1 MMMMMMMM
9 MMILETLLIITRLM
23 IIRTI
28 RRTLR
33 TMTVLAVPILDTKDL
48 GSAVLRDRT
57 SCLTNLDSILPI
69 PISQRDPKSY
79 ILSPGLG
86 LGLWH
91 RPMEKARAGNSR
103 IILCRPGKGILLG
116 TV

>member
-1 MMMMMMMM
+1 MM
-9 MMILETLLIITRLM
+9 MMILETVLIIIRLM

-28 RRTLR
+28 IRTLR
-33 TMTVLAVPILDTKDL
+33 TMTILAVPILDMKDL

-57 SCLTNLDSILPI
+57 SCLTNLYSILPI

-86 LGLWH
+86 FRVVAQAHG
-91 RPMEKARAGNSR
+91 KARAGNSR